1 MRAMARATDAPM
13 QASASPAGFRIGAAN
28 DHAEAEADAV
38 AARVLA
44 GTVLRRRCAACE
56 RDETLSRSADGGAVS
71 PRAAASVSAALAQPG
86 DRLTASDAAFFGERL
101 GHDVSAVRIHTDG
114 AAARAAESVGA
125 RAFALGDHLVFGR
138 GEYRPSTGEGRRLLA
153 HELAHVAQA
162 RGVLRREPPAG
173 GQEPEKAKEKP
184 NVLIEGLTIAAKEVV
199 KKEEVKK
206 KYIEPA
212 KDEAERRW
220 EQLSPGEKA
229 IIASVGAG
237 SYVLG
242 VGAMLGDPVGQKT
255 LSGFNLLAP
264 TELIPGWPLT
274 SFIYKKPTEHDG
286 PWTFKLGFDGTRLL
300 DAFRP
305 EGSELPIKSLSLDAG
320 WSVDPTSSNWTLT
333 ALKAKVE
340 IVPGLSV
347 TGGLGQ
353 GPFLMGP
360 MPIRTPDGDMMTPM
374 RSLPEVEGPK
384 DTRPN
389 VGGMI
394 SIDLVKLVPGIFGGT
409 GGGKK

>member
-13 QASASPAGFRIGAAN
+13 QASSSPAGFRIGGAN
-28 DHAEAEADAV
+28 DRAEAEADAV

-44 GTVLRRRCAACE
+44 GPVLRRRCAACE
-56 RDETLSRSADGGAVS
+56 REETLSRSADGGAVS
-71 PRAAASVSAALAQPG
+71 PGAAASVTAALSQPG
-86 DRLTASDAAFFGERL
+86 DTLAASDAEFFSERL

-114 AAARAAESVGA
+114 AAARAAQSVGA
-125 RAFALGDHLVFGR
+125 RGFALGDHLVFGR

-162 RGVLRREPPAG
+162 RGVLRRQPPAG
-173 GQEPEKAKEKP
+173 GQEPEKAKEEP
-184 NVLIEGLTIAAKEVV
+184 NVFLEGLKIVAKEAA

-206 KYIEPA
+206 KVIEPA
-212 KDEAERRW
+212 KEEAERRW
-220 EQLSPGEKA
+220 EQLNPAEQA
-229 IIASVGAG
+229 IIAGFGAG
-237 SYVLG
+237 TYVLG
-242 VGAMLGDPVGQKT
+242 VGAMLGDPVGQNT

-274 SFIYKKPTEHDG
+274 SFVYKKPKANDG

-300 DAFRP
+300 DALRP
-305 EGSELPIKSLSLDAG
+305 EGSELPIKSLSVDVG
-320 WSVDPTSSNWTLT
+320 WSVDPTSGSWTLT
-333 ALKAKVE
+333 ALKAKVG
-340 IVPGLSV
+340 IIPGLSI

-360 MPIRTPDGDMMTPM
+360 MPIPTRDGEMMTPM
-374 RSLPEVEGPK
+374 RSLPEAEGPK

-389 VGGMI
+389 VGALI
-394 SIDLVKLVPGIFGGT
+394 TVDLVKLMPGIFGGI
-409 GGGKK
+409 GGGEK

>member
-1 MRAMARATDAPM
+1 MRAMARATDAPT
-13 QASASPAGFRIGAAN
+13 QASPSPAGFRIGAAN

-44 GTVLRRRCAACE
+44 GPVLRRRCAACE

-71 PRAAASVSAALAQPG
+71 PGAAASVSAALSRPG
-86 DRLTASDAAFFGERL
+86 DTLAASDAAFFGERM
-101 GHDVSAVRIHTDG
+101 GHDMSAVRIHSDG
-114 AAARAAESVGA
+114 AAALAAESVGA

-138 GEYRPSTGEGRRLLA
+138 GEYRPATGEGRRLLA

-162 RGVLRREPPAG
+162 RGVLRREPQAG
-173 GQEPEKAKEKP
+173 GKEPEKAKEKP
-184 NVLIEGLTIAAKEVV
+184 NVLIEGLKIVAKEAAKAE
-199 KKEEVKK
+199 KVKK
-206 KYIEPA
+206 KIIEPA
-212 KDEAERRW
+212 KKEAERRW
-220 EQLSPGEKA
+220 EQLNPAEQGLVA
-229 IIASVGAG
+229 GFGGGA
-237 SYVLG
+237 YLLG

-274 SFIYKKPTEHDG
+274 SFVYKKPTANDG

-300 DAFRP
+300 DALRP
-305 EGSELPIKSLSLDAG
+305 EGSKLPIAGLSVDAG
-320 WSVDPTSSNWTLT
+320 WSVDPTSRSWTLT

-360 MPIRTPDGDMMTPM
+360 MPIRTRDGEMMTPM
-374 RSLPEVEGPK
+374 RSLPEPEGPK

-394 SIDLVKLVPGIFGGT
+394 TIDLAKLMPGVFGGI
-409 GGGKK
+409 GGGKE